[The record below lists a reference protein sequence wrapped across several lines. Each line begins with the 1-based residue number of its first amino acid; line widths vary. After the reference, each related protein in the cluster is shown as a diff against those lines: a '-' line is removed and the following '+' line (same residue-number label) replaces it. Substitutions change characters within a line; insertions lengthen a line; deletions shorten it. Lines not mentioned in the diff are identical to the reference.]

1 MEVDSIRAVPV
12 VQVLMPGEVTSG
24 TKMAGYRIERLLGEG
39 GTGAVYLAIDEN
51 LHRPVALKLLPPE
64 LSRDERFRRR
74 FLREARTA
82 AGIEHPGI
90 VPIYAAGEADGLL
103 YLAMRHVPGTDLRR
117 LLERDG
123 RLELGRAV
131 HILAPV
137 AEALDAAHA
146 EGLVHRDVKPGNI
159 LVGEDDRA
167 FLADFG
173 LAKHASTVNSLSRDG
188 AFSGTIDYI
197 APEQIEG
204 RTVDGR
210 ADVYAFACMLF
221 ESLTGRAPFE
231 RETDVAVVFA
241 HLKDPPPNLTSLRPD
256 LPDGLDLVLARGMA
270 KDPDDRYRTAGELV
284 ADARV
289 AAAGDGD
296 EVVGPTRAAQLRTF
310 LIADVRGYTRYTQQ
324 HGDEAAAELASAFA
338 QLVGEAV
345 AAHDGRVIE
354 LRGDEAL
361 VVFDSARQ
369 ALQAALA
376 VQAAV
381 ASQELARGVGIGI
394 DAGEAVPVGK
404 GYRGGALN
412 MAARLCSLAGPG
424 EVLASEAVVHLAR
437 TVPGVRYLQG
447 RLERLKGIP
456 QPVRVVEV
464 VPQETAVAPLRS
476 VTRRLRG
483 RRWPAAVAT
492 AVAAVAVA
500 AAVVVVLRG
509 GEGAKEL
516 SSLRSVASFNP
527 DGTLAANVSTSVDSF
542 DELYLDGYIWSLND
556 GGSIAKI
563 DPSTNEVV
571 QAVPIGHD
579 GGWTAGGGSIWVA
592 NADKP
597 EVIRVN
603 GQYGSTSRIAL
614 PKPSDGSAANPRGIA
629 YGAGS
634 LWVGQGQ
641 RILRLDPNTGKVRAT
656 IPASDTWILRFGEGA
671 LYAATP
677 YNGDFFKVDPESN
690 TVSWRSHVHPW
701 VGDLLPAGGWL
712 WLTVDSDAG
721 VYRFSE
727 ADGTQN
733 GFVHTG
739 DGSGDLAYRAG
750 GIWVSNWRAGTV
762 SRVDAI
768 SSAVKSFPTGNAPTG
783 LIVSPDGR
791 VWVGITPR
799 PPDYAATVKGDVAR
813 FIMRE
818 DWLDANDAGT
828 AWSTRS
834 WELEYATEAKLYN
847 YPDWNSLDPARPV
860 PEIAASFPQVSH
872 RSGVWTYEIPVRSSY
887 RFSPPSNAAVTA
899 DSVRYSLERAL
910 SPNLGDFQPAAFFLD
925 ELVGEDAYR
934 SGKAAH
940 LSGISVRGSTLV
952 LQTVK
957 PVPDLVERLALPFF
971 SVMPTDTPISDIDPQ
986 KHPIPTAGPYYISY
1000 QNIGWQT
1007 VVRRNPNY
1015 RGPRP
1020 HNLDAVVY
1028 VAGIDTG
1035 PAAAQIIEG
1044 KLDYLAEQ
1052 YPDYGALQPGGD
1064 IARRYASDDPN
1075 ASGGPRY
1082 VNLRVPGLRWLS
1094 FNTQRGPFADLDAR
1108 RAVNTLLDRPA
1119 LAAADG
1125 GIPADQYLPPALMA
1139 DEKDHHLYS
1148 VEEPDVARARRL
1160 WAGRADRVTLLTC
1173 KSPLCAAQTDVLRR
1187 DFSQIGVRL
1196 TVRTVTDPY
1205 NVPAENADLRLE
1217 NWFLDE
1223 YDPSNLLG
1231 PPDSPEPVLFATDPP
1246 LNGFGNHSERM
1257 QRQAEAAQVLS
1268 ADRRRDA
1275 YATLAQDALR
1285 TWSPWAV
1292 FEQMGQPA
1300 LFSARLGCISSPP
1313 AYFGIDIARL
1323 CIRDE

>member
-1 MEVDSIRAVPV
+1 MI
-12 VQVLMPGEVTSG
+12 QVLMPGEVTSG
-24 TKMAGYRIERLLGEG
+24 TRMAGYRIERLLGEG
-39 GTGAVYLAIDEN
+39 GTGAVYLAIDEH
-51 LHRPVALKLLPPE
+51 LDRPVALKLLPPE
-64 LSRDERFRRR
+64 LSRDERFRKR
-74 FLREARTA
+74 FLREARMA
-82 AGIEHPGI
+82 AHLEHPGI
-90 VPIYAAGEADGLL
+90 VPIYAAGEADGQL
-103 YLAMRHVPGTDLRR
+103 YLAMRHVRGTDLRQI
-117 LLERDG
+117 LGRDG
-123 RLELGRAV
+123 RLEPSRAIR
-131 HILAPV
+131 ILAPV
-137 AEALDAAHA
+137 AEALDAAHSQ
-146 EGLVHRDVKPGNI
+146 GLVHRDVKPGNI
-159 LVGEDDRA
+159 LVDEDDRA

-173 LAKHASTVNSLSRDG
+173 LAKHAATVNSLSREG

-204 RTVDGR
+204 DEVDGR
-210 ADVYAFACMLF
+210 ADVYALACVLF
-221 ESLTGRAPFE
+221 ESLTGRPPFE
-231 RETDVAVVFA
+231 RDTDVAVVFA
-241 HLKDPPPNLTSLRPD
+241 HLKDRPPSLSALRPD
-256 LPDGLDLVLARGMA
+256 LPTELDLVLARGMA

-289 AAAGDGD
+289 AALGEGED
-296 EVVGPTRAAQLRTF
+296 VVTPPRAAQLRTF

-324 HGDEAAAELASAFA
+324 HGDEAAAELASSFA
-338 QLVGEAV
+338 ALVEEAV
-345 AAHDGRVIE
+345 AAHQGRVIE

-381 ASQELARGVGIGI
+381 GDHELPRGVGVGI

-424 EVLASEAVVHLAR
+424 EVLASDAVVHLAR
-437 TVPGVRYLQG
+437 AVPGVRYLQG
-447 RLERLKGIP
+447 RMERLKGIE

-464 VPQETAVAPLRS
+464 VPQERAVAFLRS

-492 AVAAVAVA
+492 GMAALALCAVL
-500 AAVVVVLRG
+500 VVVLRG
-509 GEGAKEL
+509 GGATEL
-516 SSLRSVASFNP
+516 SSLRSVASFKP
-527 DGTLAANVSTSVDSF
+527 DGTLAANVATGVDSY
-542 DELYLDGYIWSLND
+542 DELYLDGYVWSLND

-563 DPSTNEVV
+563 DPRTNEIV
-571 QAVPIGHD
+571 QAVSIGHD
-579 GGWTAGGGSIWVA
+579 RGWTVGGGSVWVV

-597 EVIRVN
+597 EVIRVDA
-603 GQYGSTSRIAL
+603 QYGSTSRIAL
-614 PKPSDGSAANPRGIA
+614 PKPSDGSTANAEGIA

-641 RILRLDPNTGKVRAT
+641 RILRLNPRTGKVQAT

-671 LYAATP
+671 LYGATP
-677 YNGDFFKVDPESN
+677 YNGDFFKVDPQSN
-690 TVSWRSHVHPW
+690 AVSWRSHVHPW
-701 VGDLLPAGGWL
+701 IGDLLPSAGWL

-727 ADGTQN
+727 TDGNQN

-739 DGSGDLAYRAG
+739 NGSGDLSFGAG
-750 GIWVSNWRAGTV
+750 AVWVSNWRAGTV
-762 SRVDAI
+762 SRVDPV
-768 SSAVKSFPTGNAPTG
+768 SSAVKSFPTGNAPAG
-783 LIVSPDGR
+783 LAVTPDGR

-799 PPDYAATVKGDVAR
+799 PPDYATTIRGDVAR

-818 DWLDANDAGT
+818 DWLDQNDAGT
-828 AWSTRS
+828 AWSARP

-847 YPDWNSLDPARPV
+847 YPDWPGPDPARPV
-860 PEIAASFPQVSH
+860 PEIAADFPRVSH
-872 RSGVWTYEIPVRSSY
+872 GDGVWTYEIPVRSTY

-899 DSVRYSLERAL
+899 DSMRYSIERAL
-910 SPNLGDFQPAAFFLD
+910 APELGDFQPGAFFLT

-940 LSGISVRGSTLV
+940 VSGISVEGSTLV
-952 LQTVK
+952 LETVK

-971 SVMPTDTPISDIDPQ
+971 SAMPIGTPIADIDPQ
-986 KHPIPTAGPYYISY
+986 RHPIPTAGPYYISY

-1035 PAAAQIIEG
+1035 PAAAQIVEG

-1064 IARRYASDDPN
+1064 IARRYASQDANTP
-1075 ASGGPRY
+1075 GRPRY
-1082 VNLRVPGLRWLS
+1082 VSLRGQGLRWLA
-1094 FNTQRGPFADLDAR
+1094 FNTRHGPFVDIDAR
-1108 RAVNTLLDRPA
+1108 RAVNALLNRRA
-1119 LAAADG
+1119 LAATDG
-1125 GIPADQYLPPALMA
+1125 GLPTDQYLPPALMA
-1139 DEKDHHLYS
+1139 GEKDHHLYP
-1148 VEEPDVARARRL
+1148 VDEPDVARARRL
-1160 WAGRADRVTLLTC
+1160 WAGRADRVVLLTC
-1173 KSPLCAAQTDVLRR
+1173 KSPLCVAQTDVLQR
-1187 DFSQIGVRL
+1187 DFSQLGIRLVVRA
-1196 TVRTVTDPY
+1196 VTDPY
-1205 NVPAENADLRLE
+1205 NVPAGNADLRME

-1231 PPDSPEPVLFATDPP
+1231 PRDSPEAVLFAADPP
-1246 LNGFGNHSERM
+1246 LNGFGNHSKRVE
-1257 QRQAEAAQVLS
+1257 RQAEAAQRLS
-1268 ADRRRDA
+1268 GDRRRDA
-1275 YATLAQDALR
+1275 YAALAQDALR
-1285 TWSPWAV
+1285 TWAPWAV
-1292 FEQMGQPA
+1292 FEQAGQPA
-1300 LFSARLGCISSPP
+1300 LFSARLGCISSSP

-1323 CIRDE
+1323 CIRDD

>member
-1 MEVDSIRAVPV
+1 VGSICAVPV
-12 VQVLMPGEVTSG
+12 VQVRMPGEVTSG
-24 TKMAGYRIERLLGEG
+24 TRVAGYRIERLLGKG
-39 GTGAVYLAIDEN
+39 GTGAVYLAIDEH
-51 LHRPVALKLLPPE
+51 LDRRLALKLLPPE
-64 LSRDERFRRR
+64 LSRDERFRKR
-74 FLREARTA
+74 FLREARLA
-82 AGIEHPGI
+82 AQLEHPGI
-90 VPIYAAGEADGLL
+90 VPIYAAGEADGQL
-103 YLAMRHVPGTDLRR
+103 YLAMRHVRGTDLRQI
-117 LLERDG
+117 LERDG
-123 RLELGRAV
+123 RLDPSRAIR
-131 HILAPV
+131 ILAPV

-159 LVGEDDRA
+159 LVQEDDRA

-173 LAKHASTVNSLSRDG
+173 LAKHAATVNSLSREG

-204 RTVDGR
+204 GEVDGR
-210 ADVYAFACMLF
+210 ADVYALACVLF
-221 ESLTGRAPFE
+221 ESLAGRPPFE

-241 HLKDPPPNLTSLRPD
+241 HLKDPPPSLSALRPE
-256 LPDGLDLVLARGMA
+256 LPAELDLVLARGMA

-289 AAAGDGD
+289 AAAGEGD
-296 EVVGPTRAAQLRTF
+296 DIVLPPRSAQLRTF

-324 HGDEAAAELASAFA
+324 HGDEAAAELASSFA
-338 QLVGEAV
+338 GLVGEAV
-345 AAHDGRVIE
+345 EAHEGRVIE

-381 ASQELARGVGIGI
+381 TDRELPRGVGIGI

-424 EVLASEAVVHLAR
+424 EVLASDAVVHLAR
-437 TVPGVRYLQG
+437 AVPGVRYLQG
-447 RLERLKGIP
+447 RMERLKGIEH
-456 QPVRVVEV
+456 PVRVVEV
-464 VPQETAVAPLRS
+464 VPQESAVALVRS

-483 RRWPAAVAT
+483 RRWPAVVAIG
-492 AVAAVAVA
+492 A
-500 AAVVVVLRG
+500 AALAVGAALLVVVG
-509 GEGAKEL
+509 GGGGAEL
-516 SSLRSVASFNP
+516 SSLRSVASFTA
-527 DGTLAANVSTSVDSF
+527 DGTLAASVPTGVDSF
-542 DELYLDGYIWSLND
+542 DQQYLDGYVWSLND

-579 GGWTAGGGSIWVA
+579 GGWTVGAGSVWVA

-614 PKPSDGSAANPRGIA
+614 PKPSDGSRANPHGIA

-634 LWVGQGQ
+634 LWVSQGQ
-641 RILRLDPNTGKVRAT
+641 RILRLDPESGKVRAT
-656 IPASDTWILRFGEGA
+656 IPASDAWILRFGEGA

-677 YNGDFFKVDPESN
+677 YNGDFFKVDPASD
-690 TVSWRSHVHPW
+690 TVSWRSHIHPW
-701 VGDLLPAGGWL
+701 LGDLLPAAGWL

-727 ADGTQN
+727 TDGNQN

-739 DGSGDLAYRAG
+739 NGSGELSFGAG
-750 GIWVSNWRAGTV
+750 AVWVSNWRAGTV
-762 SRVDAI
+762 SRVDPV

-783 LIVSPDGR
+783 LAVTPDGR

-799 PPDYAATVKGDVAR
+799 PPDYATTVEGDVAR
-813 FIMRE
+813 FVMRE

-828 AWSTRS
+828 AWSARA

-847 YPDWNSLDPARPV
+847 YPDWAGADPARPV
-860 PEIAASFPQVSH
+860 PEIAASLPRVSH
-872 RSGVWTYEIPVRSSY
+872 RGGIWTYEIPVRNTY

-899 DSVRYSLERAL
+899 DSMRYSIERAL
-910 SPNLGDFQPAAFFLD
+910 SPELGDFQPAAFFLD

-940 LSGISVRGSTLV
+940 VSGISVRGSTLV

-971 SVMPTDTPISDIDPQ
+971 SAMPTGTPIGDIDPQ

-1020 HNLDAVVY
+1020 HNLDALVY
-1028 VAGIDTG
+1028 VVGIDTG
-1035 PAAAQIIEG
+1035 PAAAQIVEG

-1064 IARRYASDDPN
+1064 IARRYASEDAN
-1075 ASGGPRY
+1075 ATGKPRY
-1082 VNLRVPGLRWLS
+1082 VSLRLPALRWLA
-1094 FNTQRGPFADLDAR
+1094 FNTRHGPFVDIDAR
-1108 RAVNTLLDRPA
+1108 RAVNALLNRRE
-1119 LAAADG
+1119 LAATDG
-1125 GIPADQYLPPALMA
+1125 GVPTDQYLPPALMA
-1139 DEKDHHLYS
+1139 GEKDHHLYP
-1148 VEEPDVARARRL
+1148 VDRPDVARATRL
-1160 WAGRADRVTLLTC
+1160 WAGRADRVVLLTC
-1173 KSPLCAAQTDVLRR
+1173 KSQLCVAQADVLRR

-1196 TVRTVTDPY
+1196 AVRAVTDPFST
-1205 NVPAENADLRLE
+1205 PAGNADLRLE

-1231 PPDSPEPVLFATDPP
+1231 PPDSPEAVMFAADPP
-1246 LNGFGNHSERM
+1246 FNAFGNHNEPM
-1257 QRQAEAAQVLS
+1257 QRQAEAAQRLS
-1268 ADRRRDA
+1268 GDSRRKA
-1275 YATLAQDALR
+1275 YAELAQDALH

-1292 FEQMGQPA
+1292 FEQVGQPA
-1300 LFSARLGCISSPP
+1300 FFSARLGCISSSP

-1323 CIRDE
+1323 CISSD

>member
-1 MEVDSIRAVPV
+1 M

-24 TKMAGYRIERLLGEG
+24 TRMAGYRIERLLGEG
-39 GTGAVYLAIDEN
+39 GTGAVYLALDEN
-51 LHRPVALKLLPPE
+51 LDRPVALKLLPPE
-64 LSRDERFRRR
+64 LSRDERFRKR
-74 FLREARTA
+74 FLREARMA
-82 AGIEHPGI
+82 AHLEHPGI
-90 VPIYAAGEADGLL
+90 VPIYAAGEADGQL
-103 YLAMRHVPGTDLRR
+103 YLAMRHVRGTDLRQI
-117 LLERDG
+117 LEHDG
-123 RLELGRAV
+123 HLEPARAIR
-131 HILAPV
+131 ILTPV

-146 EGLVHRDVKPGNI
+146 QGLVHRDVKPGNI
-159 LVGEDDRA
+159 LVQEDDRA

-173 LAKHASTVNSLSRDG
+173 LAKHAATVNSLSREG

-204 RTVDGR
+204 GEVDGR
-210 ADVYAFACMLF
+210 ADVYALACVLF
-221 ESLTGRAPFE
+221 ESLTGRPPFE

-241 HLKDPPPNLTSLRPD
+241 HLKDPPPSLSALRPD
-256 LPDGLDLVLARGMA
+256 LPAEFDQVLARGMA

-284 ADARV
+284 ADAR
-289 AAAGDGD
+289 AAGEGDG
-296 EVVGPTRAAQLRTF
+296 EEIAVPPRAAQLRTF

-324 HGDEAAAELASAFA
+324 RGDEAAAELASTFA
-338 QLVGEAV
+338 ELVGDAV
-345 AAHDGRVIE
+345 AAHQGRVIE

-361 VVFDSARQ
+361 VVFESARQ

-381 ASQELARGVGIGI
+381 SDRELPRGVGIGI

-424 EVLASEAVVHLAR
+424 EVLASDAVVHLAR
-437 TVPGVRYLQG
+437 AVPGVRYLQG
-447 RLERLKGIP
+447 RMERLKGIE

-464 VPQETAVAPLRS
+464 VPQETAVALLRS

-483 RRWPAAVAT
+483 RRWPLAVAT
-492 AVAAVAVA
+492 GVAALAVG
-500 AAVVVVLRG
+500 AVLLVLLRG
-509 GEGAKEL
+509 GRETEL
-516 SSLRSVASFNP
+516 SSLRSVASFQA
-527 DGTLAANVSTSVDSF
+527 DGTLAANVSTGVDSY
-542 DELYLDGYIWSLND
+542 DELYLDGYVWSLND

-563 DPSTNEVV
+563 DPRTNEVM
-571 QAVPIGHD
+571 QAVPVGHD
-579 GGWTAGGGSIWVA
+579 GGWTVGGGAVWVA
-592 NADKP
+592 NMDKP
-597 EVIRVN
+597 EVIRVD
-603 GQYGSTSRIAL
+603 GQYGSTSRISL

-634 LWVGQGQ
+634 LWVGQGE
-641 RILRLDPNTGKVRAT
+641 RILRLDPNTGKVRKT
-656 IPASDTWILRFGEGA
+656 IAASDTWILRFGEGA
-671 LYAATP
+671 LYGATP

-690 TVSWRSHVHPW
+690 TVSWRAHVHPW

-727 ADGTQN
+727 ADGSQN

-739 DGSGDLAYRAG
+739 DGSGDLAFRG
-750 GIWVSNWRAGTV
+750 GNVWVSNWRAGTV
-762 SRVDAI
+762 SRVDAV

-783 LIVSPDGR
+783 LAVSPDGR
-791 VWVGITPR
+791 VWVGITAR
-799 PPDYAATVKGDVAR
+799 PPDYAATVQGDVAR
-813 FIMRE
+813 FVMRE
-818 DWLDANDAGT
+818 DWLDQNDAGT
-828 AWSTRS
+828 AWSARP

-860 PEIAASFPQVSH
+860 PEIAASFPRVSH
-872 RSGVWTYEIPVRSSY
+872 RGGVWTYEIPIRSTY

-899 DSVRYSLERAL
+899 DSMRYSIERAL
-910 SPNLGDFQPAAFFLD
+910 SPELGDFQPAAFFLH

-940 LSGISVRGSTLV
+940 VSGISVRGSTLV
-952 LQTVK
+952 FETAE

-971 SVMPTDTPISDIDPQ
+971 SAMPTGTPISDIDPQ

-1015 RGPRP
+1015 HGPRP

-1035 PAAAQIIEG
+1035 PAAAQIVEG

-1052 YPDYGALQPGGD
+1052 YPDYGALQPRGD

-1075 ASGGPRY
+1075 GSGRPRY
-1082 VNLRVPGLRWLS
+1082 VNLRVPGLRWLA
-1094 FNTQRGPFADLDAR
+1094 FNTHRGPFADIGAR
-1108 RAVNTLLDRPA
+1108 RAVNELLNRPA

-1139 DEKDHHLYS
+1139 EEKDHHLYP
-1148 VEEPDVARARRL
+1148 VEEPDVERARKL
-1160 WAGRADRVTLLTC
+1160 WAGRADRLTLLTC
-1173 KSPLCAAQTDVLRR
+1173 KSPLCAAQTEVLRR
-1187 DFSQIGVRL
+1187 DFSQIGVHL
-1196 TVRTVTDPY
+1196 VVRAVTDPY
-1205 NVPAENADLRLE
+1205 NVPTGNADIRME

-1223 YDPSNLLG
+1223 YDPSNLIG
-1231 PPDSPEPVLFATDPP
+1231 PQDSPETVLFASDSP
-1246 LNGFGNHSERM
+1246 LNAFDNRNERV
-1257 QRQAEAAQVLS
+1257 QRQAEAAQRLS
-1268 ADRRRDA
+1268 GDRRHNA
-1275 YATLAQDALR
+1275 YAALAESALR
-1285 TWSPWAV
+1285 TWAPWAV
-1292 FEQMGQPA
+1292 FEQLGQPA
-1300 LFSARLGCISSPP
+1300 FFSARLGCISSSS

-1323 CIRDE
+1323 CIRGD

>member
-1 MEVDSIRAVPV
+1 
-12 VQVLMPGEVTSG
+12 MPGGVTSG
-24 TKMAGYRIERLLGEG
+24 TRVAGYRIERLLGEG
-39 GTGAVYLAIDEN
+39 GTGAVYLAVDEN
-51 LHRPVALKLLPPE
+51 LDRPVALKLLPPE
-64 LSRDERFRRR
+64 LSRDERFQKR
-74 FLREARTA
+74 FLREARMA
-82 AGIEHPGI
+82 AHLEHPGI
-90 VPIYAAGEADGLL
+90 VPIYAAGEADGQL
-103 YLAMRHVPGTDLRR
+103 YLAMRHVRGTDLRHI
-117 LLERDG
+117 LERDG
-123 RLELGRAV
+123 RLDPSRAIQ
-131 HILAPV
+131 ILAPV
-137 AEALDAAHA
+137 ADALDAAHTQ
-146 EGLVHRDVKPGNI
+146 GLVHRDVKPGNI
-159 LVGEDDRA
+159 LVQEDDRA

-173 LAKHASTVNSLSRDG
+173 LAKHAATANSLSREG

-204 RTVDGR
+204 GEVDGR
-210 ADVYAFACMLF
+210 ADVYALACVLF
-221 ESLTGRAPFE
+221 ESLTGRPPFA
-231 RETDVAVVFA
+231 RDTDVAVVFA
-241 HLKDPPPNLTSLRPD
+241 HLKDTPPSVTALRPE
-256 LPDGLDLVLARGMA
+256 LPAELDLVLARGMA
-270 KDPDDRYRTAGELV
+270 KDPDERYRTAGELV

-289 AAAGDGD
+289 ATGGDSAGTLA
-296 EVVGPTRAAQLRTF
+296 PARAAQLRTF

-338 QLVGEAV
+338 ELVGDAV
-345 AAHDGRVIE
+345 TAHEGRVIE

-376 VQAAV
+376 VQASV
-381 ASQELARGVGIGI
+381 GDRELPRGVGIGI

-424 EVLASEAVVHLAR
+424 EVLASDAVVHLAR
-437 TVPGVRYLQG
+437 AVPGVRYLQG
-447 RLERLKGIP
+447 RMERLKGIE

-464 VPQETAVAPLRS
+464 VPQETAVAFLRS

-483 RRWPAAVAT
+483 RRWPAAVAA
-492 AVAAVAVA
+492 AVAAVGVA
-500 AAVVVVLRG
+500 GALLVVLGG

-516 SSLRSVASFNP
+516 SSLRSVASFKP
-527 DGTLAANVSTSVDSF
+527 DGTLAANVSTGVDSL
-542 DELYLDGYIWSLND
+542 DQLYLDGYVWSLND

-563 DPSTNEVV
+563 DPKTNEVV

-579 GGWTAGGGSIWVA
+579 GGWTVGGGSVWVA

-603 GQYGSTSRIAL
+603 GQYGSTSHIAL
-614 PKPSDGSAANPRGIA
+614 PRPSDGSNPNPRGIA

-641 RILRLDPNTGKVRAT
+641 RILRLDPSTGKVRKT

-690 TVSWRSHVHPW
+690 TVSWRSHIHPW
-701 VGDLLPAGGWL
+701 LGDLLPAGGWL

-727 ADGTQN
+727 ADGSQN

-739 DGSGDLAYRAG
+739 DGSGDLAFNAG
-750 GIWVSNWRAGTV
+750 AVWVSNWRAGTV
-762 SRVDAI
+762 SRVDGV
-768 SSAVKSFPTGNAPTG
+768 SFGVKSFPTGNAPTG
-783 LIVSPDGR
+783 LVVSPDGR

-799 PPDYAATVKGDVAR
+799 PPDYASTVEGDVAR

-818 DWLDANDAGT
+818 DWLDANDAAT
-828 AWSTRS
+828 AWSARP

-847 YPDWNSLDPARPV
+847 YPDWPGPDRARPV
-860 PEIAASFPQVSH
+860 PEIAADFPRVTH
-872 RSGVWTYEIPVRSSY
+872 DDGRWTYEIPVRSTY

-899 DSVRYSLERAL
+899 ESMRYSIERAL
-910 SPNLGDFQPAAFFLD
+910 SPELGDFQPAALFLHQ
-925 ELVGEDAYR
+925 LVGEDAYR

-940 LSGISVRGSTLV
+940 VSGISVRGSTLV
-952 LQTVK
+952 LDTVR
-957 PVPDLVERLALPFF
+957 PVPDLVEQLALPFF
-971 SVMPTDTPISDIDPQ
+971 SAMPVGTPIADIDPQ
-986 KHPIPTAGPYYISY
+986 KHPIPSAGPYYISY

-1020 HNLDAVVY
+1020 HNVDAVVY
-1028 VAGIDTG
+1028 VAGMDTG
-1035 PAAAQIIEG
+1035 PAAAQIVDG

-1052 YPDYGALQPGGD
+1052 YPDYGVLQPGGD
-1064 IARRYASDDPN
+1064 LARRYASEDPN
-1075 ASGGPRY
+1075 APGRPRY
-1082 VNLRVPGLRWLS
+1082 VSLQTAGLRWLA
-1094 FNTQRGPFADLDAR
+1094 FNTRRGPFVDIDAR
-1108 RAVNTLLDRPA
+1108 RAVNALLDRPA
-1119 LAAADG
+1119 LAATDG
-1125 GIPADQYLPPALMA
+1125 GTPTDQYLPPALMA
-1139 DEKDHHLYS
+1139 GEKDHHLYP
-1148 VEEPDVARARRL
+1148 VDQPDIARAKRL
-1160 WAGRADRVTLLTC
+1160 WAGRVDRLVLVTC
-1173 KSPLCAAQTDVLRR
+1173 KSPLCAAETAVLRR
-1187 DFSQIGVRL
+1187 DFAKIGVRL
-1196 TVRTVTDPY
+1196 SVRAVTDPY
-1205 NVPAENADLRLE
+1205 NVPAGNADLRME

-1231 PPDSPEPVLFATDPP
+1231 PSDSPEAVLFAPDGP
-1246 LNGFGNHSERM
+1246 LNGFGNQNERV
-1257 QRQAEAAQVLS
+1257 QRQAEAAQMLS
-1268 ADRRRDA
+1268 GDRRRDA
-1275 YATLAQDALR
+1275 YAALAQEALQS
-1285 TWSPWAV
+1285 WAPWAV
-1292 FEQMGQPA
+1292 FEQMAQPA
-1300 LFSARLGCISSPP
+1300 FFSARLGCISSSP

>member
-1 MEVDSIRAVPV
+1 
-12 VQVLMPGEVTSG
+12 
-24 TKMAGYRIERLLGEG
+24 MAGYRIERLLGEG
-39 GTGAVYLAIDEN
+39 GTGAVYLAVDEH
-51 LHRPVALKLLPPE
+51 LDRPVALKLLPPA
-64 LSRDERFRRR
+64 LSRDERFRKR
-74 FLREARTA
+74 FLREARIA
-82 AGIEHPGI
+82 AQLEHPGI
-90 VPIYAAGEADGLL
+90 VPIYAAGEADGQL
-103 YLAMRHVPGTDLRR
+103 YLAMRHVRGADLRR
-117 LLERDG
+117 ILEREG
-123 RLELGRAV
+123 RLEPSRVLS
-131 HILAPV
+131 ILAPV
-137 AEALDAAHA
+137 AEALDAAHTQ
-146 EGLVHRDVKPGNI
+146 GLVHRDVKPGNI
-159 LVGEDDRA
+159 LVEENGRA

-173 LAKHASTVNSLSRDG
+173 LAKHAATVNSLSREG

-204 RTVDGR
+204 GEVDGR
-210 ADVYAFACMLF
+210 ADVYALACVLY
-221 ESLTGRAPFE
+221 ESLTGRPPFE

-241 HLKDPPPNLTSLRPD
+241 HLKDPPPSLSALRPE
-256 LPDGLDLVLARGMA
+256 LPPELDLVLARGMA

-284 ADARV
+284 ADTRLATT
-289 AAAGDGD
+289 GDGD
-296 EVVGPTRAAQLRTF
+296 GVVAPSRAAQLRTF

-324 HGDEAAAELASAFA
+324 HGDEAAAELASSFA
-338 QLVGEAV
+338 GLVEEAV
-345 AAHDGRVIE
+345 AGHEGRVIE

-381 ASQELARGVGIGI
+381 TDRELPRGVGIGI

-424 EVLASEAVVHLAR
+424 EVLASDAVVHLAR
-437 TVPGVRYLQG
+437 AVPGVRYLQG
-447 RLERLKGIP
+447 RVERLKGIE
-456 QPVRVVEV
+456 QPVRIVEV
-464 VPQETAVAPLRS
+464 VPQESAVALLRS

-483 RRWPAAVAT
+483 RRWPT
-492 AVAAVAVA
+492 AVAIGVA
-500 AAVVVVLRG
+500 ALAVGAGLFVVVRG
-509 GEGAKEL
+509 GGGTEL
-516 SSLRSVASFNP
+516 SSLRSVASFRPN
-527 DGTLAANVSTSVDSF
+527 GTLAANVSTGVDSF
-542 DELYLDGYIWSLND
+542 DQLYLDGYIWSLND

-563 DPSTNEVV
+563 DPKTNEVV

-579 GGWTAGGGSIWVA
+579 GGWTVGAGSVWVA

-603 GQYGSTSRIAL
+603 GQYGSTSRIDL
-614 PKPSDGSAANPRGIA
+614 PKPPDGSTANPRGIA

-641 RILRLDPNTGKVRAT
+641 RILRLDPSTGKVRKT
-656 IPASDTWILRFGEGA
+656 IAASDTWILRFGEGA

-677 YNGDFFKVDPESN
+677 YNGDFFKVDPASN
-690 TVSWRSHVHPW
+690 TVSWRSHIHPW
-701 VGDLLPAGGWL
+701 VGDLLPAAGWL

-727 ADGTQN
+727 TDGNQN

-739 DGSGDLAYRAG
+739 NGSGDLTFGAG
-750 GIWVSNWRAGTV
+750 AVWVSNWRAGTV
-762 SRVDAI
+762 SRVDPV
-768 SSAVKSFPTGNAPTG
+768 SSAVTGFPTGNAPTG
-783 LIVSPDGR
+783 LAVTPDGR
-791 VWVGITPR
+791 VWVGITAR
-799 PPDYAATVKGDVAR
+799 PPDYATTAQGDVAR

-818 DWLDANDAGT
+818 DWLDQNDAGT
-828 AWSTRS
+828 AWSART

-847 YPDWNSLDPARPV
+847 YPDWAGTDPAAPV
-860 PEIAASFPQVSH
+860 PEIAASFPRVSH
-872 RSGVWTYEIPVRSSY
+872 RSGVWTYEIPVRRTY
-887 RFSPPSNAAVTA
+887 RFSPPSNEAVTA
-899 DSVRYSLERAL
+899 ASMRYTIERAL
-910 SPNLGDFQPAAFFLD
+910 SPELGDFQPAAFFLD

-940 LSGISVRGSTLV
+940 VSGISVRGSTLV
-952 LQTVK
+952 IQTVT

-971 SVMPTDTPISDIDPQ
+971 SAMPTGTPIGDIDPQ

-1015 RGPRP
+1015 EGPRP
-1020 HNLDAVVY
+1020 HILDAVVY

-1035 PAAAQIIEG
+1035 PAAAQIVEG

-1064 IARRYASDDPN
+1064 IARRYANDDPN
-1075 ASGGPRY
+1075 SSGRPRY
-1082 VNLRVPGLRWLS
+1082 VNLRVPGLRWLA
-1094 FNTQRGPFADLDAR
+1094 FNTQRGPFADIDAR
-1108 RAVNTLLDRPA
+1108 RAVNALLDRPA

-1139 DEKDHHLYS
+1139 EEKDHHLYP
-1148 VEEPDVARARRL
+1148 VGKPDVARADRL
-1160 WAGRADRVTLLTC
+1160 WAGRADRISLLTC
-1173 KSPLCAAQTDVLRR
+1173 NSALCAAQTDVLRR
-1187 DFSQIGVRL
+1187 DFSRIGVRL
-1196 TVRTVTDPY
+1196 VVRAVTDPY
-1205 NVPAENADLRLE
+1205 NVPAGNADLRLE

-1231 PPDSPEPVLFATDPP
+1231 PPDSPEAVLLATEAP
-1246 LNGFGNHSERM
+1246 LNGFGSHSARV
-1257 QRQAEAAQVLS
+1257 QSQAEAAQRLS
-1268 ADRRRDA
+1268 GDLRRDA
-1275 YATLAQDALR
+1275 YAALAQEALR

-1300 LFSARLGCISSPP
+1300 FFSARLGCISSSP

-1323 CIRDE
+1323 CIRDD

>member
-1 MEVDSIRAVPV
+1 
-12 VQVLMPGEVTSG
+12 MPGEVTSG
-24 TKMAGYRIERLLGEG
+24 TRMAGYRIERLLGEG

-51 LHRPVALKLLPPE
+51 LDRPVALKLLPPE
-64 LSRDERFRRR
+64 LSRDERFRKR
-74 FLREARTA
+74 FLREARMA
-82 AGIEHPGI
+82 AHLEHPGI
-90 VPIYAAGEADGLL
+90 VPIYAAGEADGQL
-103 YLAMRHVPGTDLRR
+103 YLAMRHVRGTDLRQI
-117 LLERDG
+117 LERDG
-123 RLELGRAV
+123 RLEPARAIR
-131 HILAPV
+131 ILARV

-146 EGLVHRDVKPGNI
+146 QGLVHRDVKPGNI
-159 LVGEDDRA
+159 LVDEEDRA

-173 LAKHASTVNSLSRDG
+173 LAKHAATVNSLSREG

-204 RTVDGR
+204 GAVDGR
-210 ADVYAFACMLF
+210 ADVYALACVLF
-221 ESLTGRAPFE
+221 ESLTGRPPFE
-231 RETDVAVVFA
+231 RDTDVAVVVA
-241 HLKDPPPNLTSLRPD
+241 HLKDPPPSVSALRPE
-256 LPDGLDLVLARGMA
+256 LPAELDHVLARGMA
-270 KDPDDRYRTAGELV
+270 KDPDDRYRTAGELA
-284 ADARV
+284 ADARS
-289 AAAGDGD
+289 AATGEGDD
-296 EVVGPTRAAQLRTF
+296 VIAPPRAAQLRTF

-324 HGDEAAAELASAFA
+324 HGDEAAAELASSFA
-338 QLVGEAV
+338 GLVGEVV
-345 AAHDGRVIE
+345 AAHGGRVIE

-381 ASQELARGVGIGI
+381 ADRELPRGVGIGI

-424 EVLASEAVVHLAR
+424 EVLASDAVVHLAR
-437 TVPGVRYLQG
+437 AVSGVRYLQG
-447 RLERLKGIP
+447 RVERLKGIE

-464 VPQETAVAPLRS
+464 VPQESAVALLRS

-492 AVAAVAVA
+492 GIAALSVGTVLL
-500 AAVVVVLRG
+500 VVLRG
-509 GEGAKEL
+509 GGGGAEL
-516 SSLRSVASFNP
+516 SSLRSVASFTA
-527 DGTLAANVSTSVDSF
+527 DGTLAASVPTGVDSY
-542 DELYLDGYIWSLND
+542 DQQYLDGYVWSLND
-556 GGSIAKI
+556 GGSLVKI
-563 DPSTNEVV
+563 DPRKEEVV

-579 GGWTAGGGSIWVA
+579 GGWTVGAGSVWVA

-614 PKPSDGSAANPRGIA
+614 PKPSDGSTANPRGIA

-634 LWVGQGQ
+634 LWVSQGQ
-641 RILRLDPNTGKVRAT
+641 RILRLDPESGKVRAT
-656 IPASDTWILRFGEGA
+656 IQASDAWILRFGEGA

-677 YNGDFFKVDPESN
+677 YNGDFFKVDPASD
-690 TVSWRSHVHPW
+690 TVSWRSHIHPW
-701 VGDLLPAGGWL
+701 LGDLLPAGGWL

-727 ADGTQN
+727 ADGNQN

-739 DGSGDLAYRAG
+739 DGSGELTFGAG
-750 GIWVSNWRAGTV
+750 AVWVSNWRAGTV
-762 SRVDAI
+762 SRIDPV
-768 SSAVKSFPTGNAPTG
+768 SSAVKSFATGNAPTG
-783 LIVSPDGR
+783 LAVTPDGR
-791 VWVGITPR
+791 VWVGITAR
-799 PPDYAATVKGDVAR
+799 PPDYATTVQGDVAR

-828 AWSTRS
+828 AWSQRP

-847 YPDWNSLDPARPV
+847 YPDWPGPDPARPV
-860 PEIAASFPQVSH
+860 PEIAADFPRVSH
-872 RSGVWTYEIPVRSSY
+872 RGGVWTYEIPVRSTY

-899 DSVRYSLERAL
+899 DSMRYTIERTL
-910 SPNLGDFQPAAFFLD
+910 SPELGDFQPAAFFLV

-940 LSGISVRGSTLV
+940 VSGISVRGSTLV

-971 SVMPTDTPISDIDPQ
+971 SAMPTGTPIGDIDPQ

-1035 PAAAQIIEG
+1035 PAAAQIVEG

-1052 YPDYGALQPGGD
+1052 YPDYGTLQPGGD
-1064 IARRYASDDPN
+1064 IARRYSNDDPN
-1075 ASGGPRY
+1075 APGRPRY
-1082 VNLRVPGLRWLS
+1082 VNLGVPGLRWLA
-1094 FNTQRGPFADLDAR
+1094 FNTQRGPFADIDAR
-1108 RAVNTLLDRPA
+1108 RAVNALLDRPA

-1139 DEKDHHLYS
+1139 EEKDHHLYP
-1148 VEEPDVARARRL
+1148 VEEPDVARASRL
-1160 WAGRADRVTLLTC
+1160 WAGRADRVRLLTC
-1173 KSPLCAAQTDVLRR
+1173 KSPLCAAQTEVLRR

-1196 TVRTVTDPY
+1196 VVRAVTDPY
-1205 NVPAENADLRLE
+1205 NVPTGNADLRLE

-1223 YDPSNLLG
+1223 YDPANLLG
-1231 PPDSPEPVLFATDPP
+1231 PPDSSETVLFATEAP
-1246 LNGFGNHSERM
+1246 LNGFGNHSERI
-1257 QRQAEAAQVLS
+1257 QSQAEAAQRLS
-1268 ADRRRDA
+1268 GDRRRDA
-1275 YATLAQDALR
+1275 YAAVAQEALR

-1300 LFSARLGCISSPP
+1300 FFSARLGCISSSP

-1323 CIRDE
+1323 CIRDD

>member
-1 MEVDSIRAVPV
+1 
-12 VQVLMPGEVTSG
+12 
-24 TKMAGYRIERLLGEG
+24 MAGYRIERLLGEG

-51 LHRPVALKLLPPE
+51 LDRPVALKLLPPE
-64 LSRDERFRRR
+64 LSRDERFRKR

-82 AGIEHPGI
+82 AGLEHPGI
-90 VPIYAAGEADGLL
+90 VPIYAAGEADGQL
-103 YLAMRHVPGTDLRR
+103 YLAMRHVAGADLRR
-117 LLERDG
+117 ILERDG
-123 RLELGRAV
+123 RLEPERAIR
-131 HILAPV
+131 ILAPV
-137 AEALDAAHA
+137 AEALDAAHTQ
-146 EGLVHRDVKPGNI
+146 GLVHRDVKPGNI
-159 LVGEDDRA
+159 LVEEDDRA

-173 LAKHASTVNSLSRDG
+173 LAKHAATVNSLSREG

-204 RTVDGR
+204 GEVDGR
-210 ADVYAFACMLF
+210 ADVYALACVLF
-221 ESLTGRAPFE
+221 EALTGRPPFE

-241 HLKDPPPNLTSLRPD
+241 HLKDPPPALSALRPE
-256 LPDGLDLVLARGMA
+256 LPVELDLVLARGMA

-289 AAAGDGD
+289 AATGEGDA
-296 EVVGPTRAAQLRTF
+296 VVAAPRAAQLRTF

-324 HGDEAAAELASAFA
+324 HGDEAAAELASSFA
-338 QLVGEAV
+338 GLVGEAV
-345 AAHDGRVIE
+345 EAHGGRVIE

-381 ASQELARGVGIGI
+381 TDRELPRGVGIGI

-424 EVLASEAVVHLAR
+424 EVLASDAVVHLAR
-437 TVPGVRYLQG
+437 AVPGVRYLQG
-447 RLERLKGIP
+447 RVERLKGIE

-464 VPQETAVAPLRS
+464 VPQESAVALLRS

-483 RRWPAAVAT
+483 RRWPAAVAIG
-492 AVAAVAVA
+492 A
-500 AAVVVVLRG
+500 AALAVGGALLVFVRG
-509 GEGAKEL
+509 DGGGAEL
-516 SSLRSVASFNP
+516 SSLRSVASFTA
-527 DGTLAANVSTSVDSF
+527 DGTLAASVPTGVDTF
-542 DELYLDGYIWSLND
+542 DQQYLDGYVWSLND
-556 GGSIAKI
+556 GGSIVKI
-563 DPSTNEVV
+563 DPRTNEVV
-571 QAVPIGHD
+571 QAVSIGHD
-579 GGWTAGGGSIWVA
+579 GGWAVGGGSVWVA
-592 NADKP
+592 SADKP

-603 GQYGSTSRIAL
+603 AQYGSASRIAL
-614 PKPSDGSAANPRGIA
+614 PKPSDGSTANPRGIA

-634 LWVGQGQ
+634 LWVSQGQ
-641 RILRLDPNTGKVRAT
+641 RILRLDPESGKVRAK
-656 IPASDTWILRFGEGA
+656 IPASDAWILRFGEGA

-677 YNGDFFKVDPESN
+677 YNGDFFKVDPASG
-690 TVSWRSHVHPW
+690 TVSWRSHIHPW
-701 VGDLLPAGGWL
+701 LGDLLPAGGWL

-727 ADGTQN
+727 TDGNQN

-739 DGSGDLAYRAG
+739 NGSGDLSFGAG
-750 GIWVSNWRAGTV
+750 GVWVSNWRAGTV
-762 SRVDAI
+762 SRVDPV

-783 LIVSPDGR
+783 LAVTPDGR
-791 VWVGITPR
+791 VWVGISPR
-799 PPDYAATVKGDVAR
+799 PPDYATTIKGDVAR

-828 AWSTRS
+828 AWSARP

-847 YPDWNSLDPARPV
+847 YPDWAGADPAHPV
-860 PEIAASFPQVSH
+860 PEIAASSPRVL
-872 RSGVWTYEIPVRSSY
+872 RRGGVWTYEIPVRSTY

-899 DSVRYSLERAL
+899 DSMRYSIERAL
-910 SPNLGDFQPAAFFLD
+910 SPELGDFQPAAFFLG

-940 LSGISVRGSTLV
+940 VSGISVRGSTLV

-957 PVPDLVERLALPFF
+957 PVPDLVARLALPFF
-971 SVMPTDTPISDIDPQ
+971 SAMPTGTPIGDIDPQ
-986 KHPIPTAGPYYISY
+986 RHPIPTAGPYYISY

-1035 PAAAQIIEG
+1035 PAAAQIVEG

-1075 ASGGPRY
+1075 ASGAPRY
-1082 VNLRVPGLRWLS
+1082 FNLRVPGLRWLA
-1094 FNTQRGPFADLDAR
+1094 FNTRRGPFVEIDAR
-1108 RAVNTLLDRPA
+1108 RAVNGLLDRPA

-1139 DEKDHHLYS
+1139 AEKDHHLYP
-1148 VEEPDVARARRL
+1148 VQEPDVARAIRL
-1160 WAGRADRVTLLTC
+1160 WAGRADRVSLLTC
-1173 KSPLCAAQTDVLRR
+1173 NSPLCAAQTAVLRR
-1187 DFSQIGVRL
+1187 DFGKIGVRL
-1196 TVRTVTDPY
+1196 SVRAVTDPY
-1205 NVPAENADLRLE
+1205 NVPTGNADLRME

-1231 PPDSPEPVLFATDPP
+1231 PPDSPEAVLFATEPP
-1246 LNGFGNHSERM
+1246 LSGFGNRSERL
-1257 QRQAEAAQVLS
+1257 QGQAERAQKLS
-1268 ADRRRDA
+1268 GQRRRDA
-1275 YATLAQDALR
+1275 YATLAQDTLR

-1292 FEQMGQPA
+1292 FEQQGQPA
-1300 LFSARLGCISSPP
+1300 LFSERLGCISASP

-1323 CIRDE
+1323 CIRGE

>member
-1 MEVDSIRAVPV
+1 
-12 VQVLMPGEVTSG
+12 MPGDVTTG
-24 TKMAGYRIERLLGEG
+24 TKVAGYRIVRLLGEG
-39 GTGAVYLAIDEN
+39 GTGAVYLAVDEQ
-51 LHRPVALKLLPPE
+51 LDREIALKLLPPE
-64 LSRDERFRRR
+64 LCRDERFRRR

-103 YLAMRHVPGTDLRR
+103 YLAMRLVPGTDLRR
-117 LLERDG
+117 VLERDG
-123 RLELGRAV
+123 SLEAARATR
-131 HILAPV
+131 ILAPV

-146 EGLVHRDVKPGNI
+146 QGLVHRDVKPGNI
-159 LVGEDDRA
+159 LVDEDDRA

-173 LAKHASTVNSLSRDG
+173 LAKHAATVNSLSREG

-204 RTVDGR
+204 GEVDGR
-210 ADVYAFACMLF
+210 ADVYALACVLF
-221 ESLTGRAPFE
+221 ESLTGRPPFE

-241 HLKDPPPNLTSLRPD
+241 HLKDAPPTLTAFRPE
-256 LPDGLDLVLARGMA
+256 LPAELDLVLARGMA
-270 KDPDDRYRTAGELV
+270 KDPDDRYRTAGELI
-284 ADARV
+284 ADAR
-289 AAAGDGD
+289 AAIGDGD
-296 EVVGPTRAAQLRTF
+296 VVVAPTRAAQLRTF

-338 QLVGEAV
+338 DLVGEAV
-345 AAHDGRVIE
+345 GSHDGRVIE

-376 VQAAV
+376 VQEAV
-381 ASQELARGVGIGI
+381 AARELERGVGIGI

-437 TVPGVRYLQG
+437 AVPGVRYLQG
-447 RLERLKGIP
+447 RVERLKGIP

-464 VPQETAVAPLRS
+464 VPQESAVALVRS

-483 RRWPAAVAT
+483 RRWPAAVAAGAAALI
-492 AVAAVAVA
+492 AVAI
-500 AAVVVVLRG
+500 VVVFVRG
-509 GEGAKEL
+509 GGSEPEL
-516 SSLRSVASFNP
+516 SSLRSVAAFTA
-527 DGTLAANVSTSVDSF
+527 DGKLAASVPTGVDSF
-542 DELYLDGYIWSLND
+542 DEQYLDGFVWSLND
-556 GGSIAKI
+556 GGSLAKI
-563 DPSTNEVV
+563 DPQKGEVV

-579 GGWTAGGGSIWVA
+579 GGFTVGGGSVWVA

-603 GQYGSTSRIAL
+603 AQYGSTTRIPL
-614 PKPSDGSAANPRGIA
+614 PKPTDGSTANPRGIA

-634 LWVGQGQ
+634 LWVSQGQ
-641 RILRLDPNTGKVRAT
+641 RILRLEPESGKVRAT
-656 IPASDTWILRFGEGA
+656 IPASDAWILRFGEGA

-677 YNGDFFKVDPESN
+677 YNGDFFKVDPASN
-690 TVSWRSHVHPW
+690 TVSWRSHIHPW
-701 VGDLLPAGGWL
+701 LGDLLPAAGWL

-733 GFVHTG
+733 GFVHSG
-739 DGSGDLAYRAG
+739 DGSGELAFGAG
-750 GIWVSNWRAGTV
+750 AVWVSNWRAGTV
-762 SRVDAI
+762 SRVDPV

-783 LIVSPDGR
+783 LAVTPDGR

-799 PPDYAATVKGDVAR
+799 PPDYASTIKGDVAR

-828 AWSTRS
+828 AWSARP

-847 YPDWNSLDPARPV
+847 YPDWEGADPAQPA
-860 PEIAASFPQVSH
+860 PEIAASLPQVSH
-872 RSGVWTYEIPVRSSY
+872 RDGVWTYEIPIRNTY
-887 RFSPPSNAAVTA
+887 RFSPPSNAVVTA
-899 DSVRYSLERAL
+899 ESMRYSIERAL
-910 SPNLGDFQPAAFFLD
+910 SPDLGDFQPAALFLG

-940 LSGISVRGSTLV
+940 VSGISVEGSTLV
-952 LQTVK
+952 LKTVK

-971 SVMPTDTPISDIDPQ
+971 SAMPVGTPIADIDPQ
-986 KHPIPTAGPYYISY
+986 KHPIPSAGPYYISY
-1000 QNIGWQT
+1000 QNVGWQT

-1020 HNLDAVVY
+1020 HNLDAIVY

-1035 PAAAQIIEG
+1035 PAAAQIVEG
-1044 KLDYLAEQ
+1044 KLDYLAEE

-1064 IARRYASDDPN
+1064 IAGRYASEDANTP
-1075 ASGGPRY
+1075 GRPRY
-1082 VNLRVPGLRWLS
+1082 VSLRIPGLRWLA
-1094 FNTQRGPFADLDAR
+1094 FNMQQAPFDDIDAR
-1108 RAVNTLLDRPA
+1108 RAVNELLDRRA
-1119 LAAADG
+1119 LAATDG
-1125 GIPADQYLPPALMA
+1125 GLPTDQYLPPALMA
-1139 DEKDHHLYS
+1139 SEKDHHLYP
-1148 VEEPDVARARRL
+1148 VDEPDVTEAKRL
-1160 WAGRADRVTLLTC
+1160 WAGRADRIVLLTC
-1173 KSPLCAAQTDVLRR
+1173 KTPLCAAQTDVLRR
-1187 DFSQIGVRL
+1187 DFSQLGVRL
-1196 TVRTVTDPY
+1196 VVRTATDPY
-1205 NVPAENADLRLE
+1205 NVPAGNADLRME

-1231 PPDSPEPVLFATDPP
+1231 PPDSPEAVLLTPDPP
-1246 LNGFGNHSERM
+1246 LNGFGNHSEQVERW
-1257 QRQAEAAQVLS
+1257 AEAAQRLS
-1268 ADRRRDA
+1268 GERRREA
-1275 YATLAQDALR
+1275 YAALAQDTLR
-1285 TWSPWAV
+1285 TWAPWAV
-1292 FEQMGQPA
+1292 FEQLGQPA
-1300 LFSARLGCISSPP
+1300 FFSTRLGCISSSP

-1323 CIRDE
+1323 CIRGE

>member
-1 MEVDSIRAVPV
+1 
-12 VQVLMPGEVTSG
+12 MPGEVTSG
-24 TKMAGYRIERLLGEG
+24 TRMAGYRIERLLGEG
-39 GTGAVYLAIDEN
+39 GTGAVYLAVDEN
-51 LHRPVALKLLPPE
+51 LDRPVALKLLPPE
-64 LSRDERFRRR
+64 LSRDERFRKR
-74 FLREARTA
+74 FLREARMA
-82 AGIEHPGI
+82 AHLEHPGI
-90 VPIYAAGEADGLL
+90 VPIYAAGEADGQL
-103 YLAMRHVPGTDLRR
+103 YLAMRHVRGTDLRR
-117 LLERDG
+117 ILERDG
-123 RLELGRAV
+123 RLEPSRAIR
-131 HILAPV
+131 ILVPV

-146 EGLVHRDVKPGNI
+146 QGLVHRDVKPGNI
-159 LVGEDDRA
+159 LVDQDDRA

-173 LAKHASTVNSLSRDG
+173 LAKHAATANSLSREG

-204 RTVDGR
+204 GAVDGR
-210 ADVYAFACMLF
+210 ADVYALACVLF
-221 ESLTGRAPFE
+221 ESLTGRPPFE

-241 HLKDPPPNLTSLRPD
+241 HLKDPPPSLSALRPE
-256 LPDGLDLVLARGMA
+256 LPAELDPVLARGMA
-270 KDPDDRYRTAGELV
+270 KDPDDRYRTAGELA

-289 AAAGDGD
+289 AATGEGED
-296 EVVGPTRAAQLRTF
+296 VVGPPRAAQLRTF

-324 HGDEAAAELASAFA
+324 HGDEAAAELASSFA
-338 QLVGEAV
+338 ELVAEAV
-345 AAHDGRVIE
+345 AAHEGRVIE

-361 VVFDSARQ
+361 AAFDSARQ
-369 ALQAALA
+369 ALQGALA

-381 ASQELARGVGIGI
+381 ADRDLPRGVGIGI

-424 EVLASEAVVHLAR
+424 EVLASDAVVHLAR
-437 TVPGVRYLQG
+437 AVPGVRYLQG
-447 RLERLKGIP
+447 RVERLKGIEH
-456 QPVRVVEV
+456 PVRVVEV
-464 VPQETAVAPLRS
+464 VPQESAVALLRS

-492 AVAAVAVA
+492 VAVGLAVGA
-500 AAVVVVLRG
+500 ALLSLVRG
-509 GEGAKEL
+509 SGDATEL
-516 SSLRSVASFNP
+516 SSLRSVASFSS
-527 DGTLAANVSTSVDSF
+527 DGKLAANVPTGVDTF
-542 DELYLDGYIWSLND
+542 DQQYMDGYVWSLND

-563 DPSTNEVV
+563 DPNTNEVV

-579 GGWTAGGGSIWVA
+579 GGWTVGGGSVWVA

-603 GQYGSTSRIAL
+603 GQYGSTSHIAL
-614 PKPSDGSAANPRGIA
+614 PKPSDGSTANPRGIA
-629 YGAGS
+629 YGDGS
-634 LWVGQGQ
+634 LWVSQGQ
-641 RILRLDPNTGKVRAT
+641 RILRLDPESGKVRKM
-656 IPASDTWILRFGEGA
+656 IPAGDAWILRFGEGA

-677 YNGDFFKVDPESN
+677 YNGDFFKVDPTSN
-690 TVSWRSHVHPW
+690 TVSWRSHIHPW
-701 VGDLLPAGGWL
+701 LGDLLPAGGWL

-739 DGSGDLAYRAG
+739 NGSGELSFGAG
-750 GIWVSNWRAGTV
+750 AVWVSNLRAGTV
-762 SRVDAI
+762 SHVDPV
-768 SSAVKSFPTGNAPTG
+768 SSAVRSFPTGNAPTG
-783 LIVSPDGR
+783 LAVTPDGR
-791 VWVGITPR
+791 IWVGITPR
-799 PPDYAATVKGDVAR
+799 PPDYATTVQGNVAR

-828 AWSTRS
+828 AWSQRP

-847 YPDWNSLDPARPV
+847 YPDWAGEDPARPV
-860 PEIAASFPQVSH
+860 PEIAASLPRVSH
-872 RSGVWTYEIPVRSSY
+872 RGDVWTYEIPVRNTY

-899 DSVRYSLERAL
+899 DSMRYSIERAL
-910 SPNLGDFQPAAFFLD
+910 SPELGDFEPGAFFLD

-940 LSGISVRGSTLV
+940 VSGISVRGSTLV
-952 LQTVK
+952 LRTVR

-971 SVMPTDTPISDIDPQ
+971 SAMPSGTPIGDIDPQ

-1035 PAAAQIIEG
+1035 PAAAQVAEG

-1075 ASGGPRY
+1075 ASGRPRY
-1082 VNLRVPGLRWLS
+1082 VNLRVPGLRWLA
-1094 FNTQRGPFADLDAR
+1094 FNIQRGPFADIDAR
-1108 RAVNTLLDRPA
+1108 RAVNALLDRPA

-1139 DEKDHHLYS
+1139 GEKDHHLYS
-1148 VEEPDVARARRL
+1148 VDEPDVPRAIQL

-1187 DFSQIGVRL
+1187 DFSQLGVRL
-1196 TVRTVTDPY
+1196 IVRAVTDPY
-1205 NVPAENADLRLE
+1205 NVPATTADLRME

-1231 PPDSPEPVLFATDPP
+1231 PPDSPEAVLFATEAP

-1257 QRQAEAAQVLS
+1257 QSRAEEAQRLS
-1268 ADRRRDA
+1268 GDRRRDA
-1275 YATLAQDALR
+1275 YAELAQDSLR

-1292 FEQMGQPA
+1292 FEQLGQPA
-1300 LFSARLGCISSPP
+1300 FFSARLGCISSSP

-1323 CIRDE
+1323 CIRGD